1 MSRKLLIIFL
11 AFCMTGL
18 GWNLPAASQA
28 AEADVAIGGG
38 VGAVPD
44 YEGSDDYEA
53 VPLPFASVRWDNGRF
68 VELDANKLRANFI
81 ADSIWSFG
89 PMLQYI
95 PERDDVK
102 SDAVDAMEKVDTSIM
117 LGAFG
122 SVKLDNWYVRMHAA
136 QDVADGNDGFLVQIG
151 GGYNWLYS
159 NSFRMT
165 FDVFSTYASDDYME
179 AYFEVDALDSER
191 SGLKQYTE
199 ADAGIKDVGLA
210 ITTNCHPYE
219 NWSFRGIVIYMHLVG
234 DAKDSP
240 VVDDEGD
247 ANQFLA
253 GVAVVYHF

>member
-1 MSRKLLIIFL
+1 
-11 AFCMTGL
+11 MTGL

-53 VPLPFASVRWDNGRF
+53 VPLPFASVRWANGRF
-68 VELDANKLRANFI
+68 VKLDANTLRANLI
-81 ADSIWSFG
+81 ADSIWSVG

-95 PERDDVK
+95 PERDDVE
-102 SDAVDAMEKVDTSIM
+102 SDAVDAMVKVDTSLM
-117 LGAFG
+117 VGAFG

-151 GGYNWLYS
+151 GGYNWFS
-159 NSFRMT
+159 SDTFRMT

-179 AYFEVDALDSER
+179 AYFEVDAQDSAR
-191 SGLKQYTE
+191 SGLRQYKAE
-199 ADAGIKDVGLA
+199 AGIKDVGLA
-210 ITTNCHPYE
+210 ITTNCYPYE
-219 NWSFRGIVIYMHLVG
+219 NWSFRGIVIYKHLVG

-247 ANQFLA
+247 VNQFLA
-253 GVAVVYHF
+253 GFTVGYHF